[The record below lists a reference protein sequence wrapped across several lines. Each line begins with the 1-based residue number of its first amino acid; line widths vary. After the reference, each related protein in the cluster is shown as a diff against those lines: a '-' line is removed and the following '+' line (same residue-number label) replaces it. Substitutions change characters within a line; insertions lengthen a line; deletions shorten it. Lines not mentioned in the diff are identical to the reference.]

1 MAVHQAE
8 EYTSACGLADG
19 GRNPAGCG
27 VSLFFDIHTFILDEV
42 LMSVNGETFNPASDP
57 MRAFVGKREKEKIS
71 LHVCR

>member
-8 EYTSACGLADG
+8 EYASACGLADG
-19 GRNPAGCG
+19 GRNPADRG

-57 MRAFVGKREKEKIS
+57 MRAFAGKRKEEKIS
-71 LHVCR
+71 SHAC